1 MSENDWQGWVN
12 KAESDWEMAKRAL
25 RGKRRL
31 PDAACYHAQHCA
43 EKFFKAILTSRHFEF
58 PRSHDLDSL
67 NQLCLQAS
75 ILTGFERDDLDLLTA
90 YDVQVR
96 YPGEEP
102 DEADARRAVE
112 IARSVRTFARR
123 WLGL

>member
-1 MSENDWQGWVN
+1 MNESDWLGWVH

-31 PDAACYHAQHCA
+31 PDAACYHAQQCA
-43 EKFFKAILTSRHFEF
+43 EKYFKALLTYSRVEF

-67 NQLCLQAS
+67 NQLCLQAG
-75 ILTGFERDDLDLLTA
+75 ILTAFDQDELDILTA
-90 YDVQVR
+90 FAVQVR

-102 DEADARRAVE
+102 TEEEARRAVE
-112 IARSVRTFARR
+112 IARSVRAFARR
-123 WLGL
+123 WLGR

>member
-1 MSENDWQGWVN
+1 MSEHDWQAWVN

-31 PDAACYHAQHCA
+31 PDAACYHAQQCA
-43 EKFFKAILTSRHFEF
+43 EKYFKAILTSRQLEF
-58 PRSHDLDSL
+58 PRIHDLDSL
-67 NQLCLQAS
+67 NQLCLQAG

-90 YDVQVR
+90 YAVQVR

-102 DEADARRAVE
+102 DETDARRAVE
-112 IARSVRTFARR
+112 IARAVRAFARR
-123 WLGL
+123 WLGV

>member
-1 MSENDWQGWVN
+1 MSEHDWQAWVN

-31 PDAACYHAQHCA
+31 PDAACYHTQQCA
-43 EKFFKAILTSRHFEF
+43 EKYFKAILTSRQLEF
-58 PRSHDLDSL
+58 PRIHDLDSL
-67 NQLCLQAS
+67 NQLCLQAG

-90 YDVQVR
+90 YAVQVR

-102 DEADARRAVE
+102 DETDARRAVE
-112 IARSVRTFARR
+112 IARAVRAFARR
-123 WLGL
+123 WLGV